1 MPETTQ
7 RQHRQG
13 SIEWLSEELRDAV
26 FYVDDPD
33 LKQRMV
39 DWLKR
44 ASQIPE
50 GDMMDLVENRLTRIR
65 QVSDEDDDFDEFPM
79 RRLEEDGDGDFPDSC
94 KGCDHYGSRCPI
106 FVDPVERR
114 RRKKIQQSAD
124 GKSAS
129 EIRQDYRRYAE
140 ANGCHQIPAA
150 ITEWEDDHQELV
162 KEGWE
167 LYESINADIGYTDE
181 VDEAAKEIAEAERGD
196 L

>member
-1 MPETTQ
+1 MPESTQ

-26 FYVDDPD
+26 FYVDDPE
-33 LKQRMV
+33 LKQQMIN
-39 DWLKR
+39 WLKR
-44 ASQIPE
+44 ASQVPE
-50 GDMMDLVENRLTRIR
+50 GDMMDLVETRLTRIR
-65 QVSDEDDDFDEFPM
+65 QVTGEEDDHDEYPM
-79 RRLEEDGDGDFPDSC
+79 RRLEEDGEGDFPDSC

-114 RRKKIQQSAD
+114 RRKQIQKGAD
-124 GKSAS
+124 GKTPS

-150 ITEWEDDHQELV
+150 ITEWEDDHQQLV

-167 LYESINADIGYTDE
+167 LYESFDADIGYTDE
-181 VDEAAKEIAEAERGD
+181 VDEAAREIAEAERGD